1 MTPEEMQGLS
11 ERVANLEV
19 LLNELQD
26 IVLKMEKEEMGE
38 EVEPTDGEMT
48 PKEEPTE

>member
-1 MTPEEMQGLS
+1 MTPEEMQGLL
-11 ERVANLEV
+11 ERVTNLEV

-38 EVEPTDGEMT
+38 EVESTDGTMT
-48 PKEEPTE
+48 PKEEASE